1 MLVVLRLILQW
12 EVIMGI
18 PHDGKE
24 KSENLTRRKRMKRSE
39 QKKRPPRKGEKNKPL
54 LQLTIPSRRRKG
66 KK

>member
-1 MLVVLRLILQW
+1 MLAVLRLTLQG

-18 PHDGKE
+18 LHNSKE
-24 KSENLTRRKRMKRSE
+24 KSENLTRKKRMKRSE
-39 QKKRPPRKGEKNKPL
+39 EKKKRPKKGEKNKPL